1 MSRSR
6 RNVLRA
12 LTAAG
17 IVGVAAVSL
26 QRCDGMPDEAV
37 APWAGPDPKEPDVR
51 KRLLAWAMLAPN
63 PHNRQPWFADLRQPD
78 RIVLHVATDKLLPQT
93 DPFGRQI
100 LIGCGTFLELL
111 ALAASAEGLRATIE
125 ILPAGAY
132 PDERLD
138 ARPFALVSLAKDA
151 GVKPDPLF
159 AAVRRRRSNKRAYDA
174 AVPVTDAEAAALTAA
189 AARPG
194 MAFTVA
200 RAPAK
205 VDVIRALAK
214 KAWEIE
220 VNTPR
225 TFQESVDLLRLGA
238 GEIARHRDGV
248 HVHGPMIWWG
258 RQLGFVDRASMA
270 KPGSEGH
277 KRALARVNDILPTTT
292 SFGWLTSAGNDR
304 ASQIEAG
311 RAYMRLD
318 LAAAA
323 AGVALHPLSQ
333 ALQEFPEMDETRAA
347 MDRALGVSAPARAQ
361 MLVRLGHAPAAPPT
375 PRRALD
381 TILLRSPA

>member
-1 MSRSR
+1 MPRSR

-17 IVGVAAVSL
+17 IVGIAAVSL
-26 QRCDGMPDEAV
+26 QRCDGMPEEAV

-63 PHNRQPWFADLRQPD
+63 PHNRQSWLADLRQPD
-78 RIVLHVATDKLLPQT
+78 RIVLHVATDRLLPET

-111 ALAASAEGLRATIE
+111 AIAATAEGLAAKIE
-125 ILPAGAY
+125 LLPAGEFPA
-132 PDERLD
+132 ERLD
-138 ARPFALVSLAKDA
+138 GRPFASVTLAKDA
-151 GVKPDPLF
+151 AVKPDPLF
-159 AAVRRRRSNKRAYDA
+159 AAIPRRRSNKQPYDA
-174 AVPVTDAEAAALTAA
+174 ARPITDAEAAVLAA
-189 AARPG
+189 ATARPG
-194 MAFTVA
+194 QVFTVE
-200 RAPAK
+200 RAPAR
-205 VDVIRALAK
+205 VDAIRALAK
-214 KAWEIE
+214 QAWEIE

-258 RQLGFVDRASMA
+258 RQLGFVDRAGMA
-270 KPGSEGH
+270 RPGSEGH
-277 KRALARVNDILPTTT
+277 RRALARVNDILPSTAA
-292 SFGWLTSAGNDR
+292 FGWLVSAANDR
-304 ASQIEAG
+304 ASQIESG

-333 ALQEFPEMDETRAA
+333 ALQEFPEMDETRGA